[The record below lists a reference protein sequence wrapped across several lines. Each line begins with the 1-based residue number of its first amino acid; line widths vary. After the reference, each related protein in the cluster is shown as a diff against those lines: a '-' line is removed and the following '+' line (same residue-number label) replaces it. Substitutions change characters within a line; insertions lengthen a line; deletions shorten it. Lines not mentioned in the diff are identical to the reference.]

1 MTLCP
6 QLTGARLDRRAF
18 CDADGTCRG
27 KGYGHL

>member
-6 QLTGARLDRRAF
+6 QLTRARLDRAF

-27 KGYGHL
+27 KGQGHV